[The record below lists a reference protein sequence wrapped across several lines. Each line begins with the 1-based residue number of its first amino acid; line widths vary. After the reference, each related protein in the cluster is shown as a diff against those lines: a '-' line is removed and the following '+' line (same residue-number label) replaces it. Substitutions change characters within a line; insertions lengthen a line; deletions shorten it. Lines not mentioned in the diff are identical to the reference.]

1 MKNTKFL
8 DAEEIA
14 LEEVSD
20 EWISVTLAGEKFVM
34 DVDTLYDIS
43 FRFAALLAHIERREE
58 DACEENR
65 PYCLRRPFASGTPSS
80 GFSGH

>member
-1 MKNTKFL
+1 MKSTKFL

-14 LEEVSD
+14 LEEVND
-20 EWISVTLAGEKFVM
+20 EWVSVTMAGEKFVM

-43 FRFAALLAHIERREE
+43 FRFASLLVHLEQKQEE
-58 DACEENR
+58 VAS
-65 PYCLRRPFASGTPSS
+65 YCRRRPFASGTPSS